1 MDITNIQKI
10 KPYVEKKKSNGNVYY
25 QLVRKAWINGTS
37 KRVWNKYLGTGKTI
51 EKVYDEYEKCV
62 L

>member
-25 QLVRKAWINGTS
+25 M
-37 KRVWNKYLGTGKTI
+37 TI
-51 EKVYDEYEKCV
+51 GY
-62 L
+62 